1 MPSGSRS
8 RRTVVRITPS
18 LFRGMLEL
26 APRRPSAVIYRG
38 LPRME
43 LVFNQP
49 LTDEE
54 KQKLLK
60 DLREKFGDEFEVEV
74 IDE

>member
-1 MPSGSRS
+1 
-8 RRTVVRITPS
+8 VVRITPS
-18 LFRGMLEL
+18 FFKGVLDL

-38 LPRME
+38 LPSME

-54 KQKLLK
+54 KREFLK
-60 DLREKFGDEFEVEV
+60 ALKEKFGDEFDVEV
-74 IDE
+74 VDE